1 MKPIYVARQP
11 IFELGRGLF
20 GYELLYRRDL
30 TIDRADGDTTVMTAE
45 VIVHAILGIGL
56 RALTG
61 TQYAFVNFSRPLL
74 LNRSWELFERDAVIV
89 ELLEDVPCDTEVVEA
104 CKELVAAGYRLAL
117 DDYVYADESL
127 PLLELASIVKVDILD
142 KTPSEIEA
150 ITRQLRRLGPRAYSF
165 SPSGW
170 RRRASPTTAPS
181 SASICS
187 RAISSAAR
195 KR

>member
-1 MKPIYVARQP
+1 M
-11 IFELGRGLF
+11 
-20 GYELLYRRDL
+20 
-30 TIDRADGDTTVMTAE
+30 
-45 VIVHAILGIGL
+45 
-56 RALTG
+56 
-61 TQYAFVNFSRPLL
+61 
-74 LNRSWELFERDAVIV
+74 IV

-150 ITRQLRRLGPRAYSF
+150 ITRQLRRLRPTGVQLLAERVETA
-165 SPSGW
+165 
-170 RRRASPTTAPS
+170 RRPPTTAPS
-181 SASICS
+181 SDTTCF
-187 RAISSAAR
+187 RAISSAGR